1 MTNGLLSVAGSWV
14 LGGILLCA
22 IILCAI
28 HVAAGRSKTRE
39 QWAPILDAET
49 KRWSAKSCAQL
60 LHDLSEVQAYE
71 VEIESGRYQVE
82 VELLENTAA
91 YLNVMVAV
99 DDGSLPAS
107 IRPLS
112 TTFLRYKDASDPGE

>member
-1 MTNGLLSVAGSWV
+1 MTSLFSVAGSWV
-14 LGGILLCA
+14 LGGILFGA

-28 HVAAGRSKTRE
+28 HIAAGRSKARE
-39 QWAPILDAET
+39 QWAPVLDAET

-71 VEIESGRYQVE
+71 VEVESRRYQVE
-82 VELLENTAA
+82 VDLLENTAK
-91 YLNVMVAV
+91 YVHVMVAV
-99 DDGSLPAS
+99 DDGRLPAS

-112 TTFLRYKDASDPGE
+112 TTFLRYKDASVSGE